1 MPSLLSNK
9 IEQLRRE
16 KKAEDMPVL
25 PYRELKPTP
34 EAEAIY
40 RRWLAKLNE
49 EFTKH
54 RSPDR
59 RAEVVRDE
67 LHQLY
72 LGRSRGVGG
81 EFSLARELG
90 MYTLLES
97 FDCRNVTLEPE
108 YYGDIDAAKYAP
120 RKPLIWFWQMFD
132 RSPVG
137 LNHWLGFRFRN
148 MLGRHIFKYL
158 GKGVKI
164 FHNVEFTYGYNLT
177 IEDNCTIH
185 KNVMLDDRGGIVLH
199 EGSSVSDYANIYSH
213 THDINQQADV
223 TNKVT
228 EVGPR
233 ARITY
238 HATVL
243 AGASVGEDAMLGALG
258 LATKPVP
265 QGAVSVGIP
274 AKVKRQKRAPGGD

>member
-1 MPSLLSNK
+1 
-9 IEQLRRE
+9 
-16 KKAEDMPVL
+16 MPVL
-25 PYRELKPTP
+25 NYRELKPTT

-40 RRWLAKLNE
+40 LRWIANLDD
-49 EFTKH
+49 EFT
-54 RSPDR
+54 RNLSPDR

-72 LGRSRGVGG
+72 LGHRWKQRG
-81 EFSLARELG
+81 ESASTSELG
-90 MYTLLES
+90 MHSLFES
-97 FDCRNVTLEPE
+97 FDSRNVTLEPE
-108 YYGDIDAAKYAP
+108 YYGDIDAAQYAP

-137 LNHWLGFRFRN
+137 LNHWLGFRFRC
-148 MLGRHIFKYL
+148 MLGKHIFKHL

-177 IEDNCTIH
+177 IEDDCTIH
-185 KNVMLDDRGGIVLH
+185 KNVLLDDRGGIILH

-213 THDINQQADV
+213 THDINRQADV

-228 EVGPR
+228 EIGPR

-243 AGASVGEDAMLGALG
+243 AGARIGEDAMLGALG
-258 LATKPVP
+258 LATRPVP
-265 QGAVSVGIP
+265 SGTVSVGIP
-274 AKVKRQKRAPGGD
+274 ARVKRQKSQ

>member
-1 MPSLLSNK
+1 
-9 IEQLRRE
+9 
-16 KKAEDMPVL
+16 MPVL
-25 PYRELKPTP
+25 NYRELKPTP
-34 EAEAIY
+34 EAEAIF
-40 RRWLAKLNE
+40 RRWLANLNE
-49 EFTKH
+49 EFT
-54 RSPDR
+54 RSDSPDR

-72 LGRSRGVGG
+72 LGHPRGGRG
-81 EFSLARELG
+81 KPTLNSELG
-90 MYTLLES
+90 MYTLGES

-108 YYGDIDAAKYAP
+108 YYGDVDAEQYAV

-137 LNHWLGFRFRN
+137 LNHWLGFRFRC
-148 MLGRHIFKYL
+148 MLGKHIFKHL

-213 THDINQQADV
+213 THDINKQADV
-223 TNKVT
+223 TNKPT
-228 EVGPR
+228 EIGPR

-243 AGASVGEDAMLGALG
+243 AGAKIGEDAMLGAMG

-265 QGAVSVGIP
+265 DGAVSVGIP
-274 AKVKRQKRAPGGD
+274 AKVKRDKKAAKEEQGTDNPAEGQENR

>member
-1 MPSLLSNK
+1 
-9 IEQLRRE
+9 
-16 KKAEDMPVL
+16 MPVL
-25 PYRELKPTP
+25 TYRELRPTP

-40 RRWLAKLNE
+40 LRWLARLDGA
-49 EFTKH
+49 FT
-54 RSPDR
+54 RDASSEG

-67 LHQLY
+67 LFQLY
-72 LGRSRGVGG
+72 LGSGLKQSSEPVRDV
-81 EFSLARELG
+81 ELG
-90 MYTLLES
+90 AHTLFHT

-148 MLGRHIFKYL
+148 MLARHIFKHL
-158 GKGVKI
+158 GKDVKI

-185 KNVMLDDRGGIVLH
+185 KNVMLDDRGGIILH

-213 THDINQQADV
+213 THDINHQADV
-223 TNKVT
+223 TNKIT
-228 EVGPR
+228 EIGPR

-243 AGASVGEDAMLGALG
+243 AGARIGEDAMLGALG

-265 QGAVSVGIP
+265 PGAVSVGIP
-274 AKVKRQKRAPGGD
+274 ASVRRRKKSALEGD

>member
-1 MPSLLSNK
+1 
-9 IEQLRRE
+9 
-16 KKAEDMPVL
+16 MPVL

-40 RRWLAKLNE
+40 CRWLASLDE
-49 EFTKH
+49 EFTRH
-54 RSPDR
+54 PSADR

-67 LHQLY
+67 LYQLY
-72 LGRSRGVGG
+72 LGRSRS
-81 EFSLARELG
+81 ELDSSSPRAELALR
-90 MYTLLES
+90 TLIDS

-108 YYGDIDAAKYAP
+108 YYGDIDAAQYAP

-148 MLGRHIFKYL
+148 MLGKHIFKHL
-158 GKGVKI
+158 GEGVKI

-177 IEDNCTIH
+177 IEDHCVIH
-185 KNVMLDDRGGIVLH
+185 RNVMLDDRGGIVIH

-213 THDINQQADV
+213 THDINHQADV
-223 TNKVT
+223 SNKVT
-228 EVGPR
+228 EIGPR

-243 AGASVGEDAMLGALG
+243 AGASIGENAMLGALG

-265 QGAVSVGIP
+265 PGTVSVGIP
-274 AKVKRQKRAPGGD
+274 AKVKRQKNPTAGSGS